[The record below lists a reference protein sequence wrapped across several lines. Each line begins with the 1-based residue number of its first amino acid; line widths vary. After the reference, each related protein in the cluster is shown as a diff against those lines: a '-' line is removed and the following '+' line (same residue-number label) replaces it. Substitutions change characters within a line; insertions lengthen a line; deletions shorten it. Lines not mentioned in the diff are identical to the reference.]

1 VLRRRRRCGKLAS
14 SLRPLSPNY
23 GIFFAPSLAPDH
35 DWSGVDMKISLIDEL
50 RELERLKKA
59 SALNN
64 DEYFAI
70 QILLSYRNFFRSSK
84 IDVADFLNMS
94 VSDLLDLTR
103 NGEGVSEP

>member
-1 VLRRRRRCGKLAS
+1 
-14 SLRPLSPNY
+14 
-23 GIFFAPSLAPDH
+23 
-35 DWSGVDMKISLIDEL
+35 MKISLIDEL